1 MSRTRICSRQ
11 RMDEQIRRGQGVVKA
26 ITTIKQDDGR
36 GRDRASL
43 DQAVGESL

>member
-1 MSRTRICSRQ
+1 
-11 RMDEQIRRGQGVVKA
+11 MDEQIRRGQGVANA

-36 GRDRASL
+36 ESDRATL